1 MRLEA
6 SAVRVE
12 KPRYRLEVRAATY
25 PVEEWLP
32 MRKESGK
39 VYTFVERTD
48 ADAVLA
54 KLKGVQPHLVA
65 RIAPM

>member
-1 MRLEA
+1 
-6 SAVRVE
+6 
-12 KPRYRLEVRAATY
+12 
-25 PVEEWLP
+25 